1 MEFSVLFISYCQ
13 FKARE
18 APEPV
23 FDLSECGLRHVP
35 HGIYSLCR
43 VFLKEVLR
51 LDRNCLTS
59 LSGGGQL
66 KDLMLLK
73 VLDLHNNAFVQLP
86 EDIQSLSNLKVKL
99 FLKNYQLYH
108 CFILQELYLN
118 NNQLKRL
125 PDSICNLS
133 NLVILNLANNH
144 LKALPSNFGNIRRL
158 RLLSLNGNK
167 HLKTLPPSMCKNQNL
182 IGLEADA
189 ENYKEPPCD
198 IVAAG
203 AEATIKYFCDGKMI
217 F

>member
-1 MEFSVLFISYCQ
+1 
-13 FKARE
+13 
-18 APEPV
+18 
-23 FDLSECGLRHVP
+23 
-35 HGIYSLCR
+35 
-43 VFLKEVLR
+43 
-51 LDRNCLTS
+51 
-59 LSGGGQL
+59 
-66 KDLMLLK
+66 MLLK

-99 FLKNYQLYH
+99 FRKKVPSVLPLFH
-108 CFILQELYLN
+108 ILQELYLN

-125 PDSICNLS
+125 PDSICILS

-144 LKALPSNFGNIRRL
+144 LKALPSNFGNLRRL

-167 HLKTLPPSMCKNQNL
+167 HLKILPQSMYKNQNL

-203 AEATIKYFCDGKMI
+203 GEATVKYFCNGK
-217 F
+217 